1 MKKSFV
7 LLTVL
12 LVLITGTACYA
23 QSELLQE
30 KDQVHFTEKV
40 LYGDKSI
47 VEGVK
52 VDTNIS
58 YEYQLFW
65 HTLYEIGATPKE
77 ETEYTFYPNQYQD
90 RRYVNSGSLSFQ
102 MNGTDTISNDFEQD
116 RIYYGID
123 KAMKELADRTAP
135 GTQESAT
142 VYLKDYMEYYSF
154 IHEIDLPY
162 TSDEDVKKY
171 NQYGYWRLN
180 VLLEDI
186 ERLEKNAASKENLE
200 QLEDLKKI
208 LKDAETLQEFF
219 KIPVLETEVY
229 EIVIKKDT
237 EGKIC
242 GMAASSTSG
251 GSSTGNVDFP
261 EMPDIEGLDGFCFS
275 TYSVYDNG
283 DCYFTFDTRTFNGN
297 VVDTSLIPGG
307 YGIYHFSYDKKNGTV
322 DLENLK
328 MVYALDV
335 KTNIEDIRVDESGKN
350 LLITTSDETTRY
362 MQVIDRETMTLV
374 DTFHLGDRESY
385 VTIWNFEEYMVIRA
399 ENIMVFAYG
408 EDGRYTQA
416 LSVNFSEVEQVIK
429 DATGAAYVDIL
440 NWDTAFD
447 WDGEKLLMANQILL
461 IDERLRATRT
471 CNFYVAAIDEN
482 GLVYY
487 GEYTSTLDCG
497 EGGHKQCYFNP
508 DMDQPILVRW
518 K

>member
-12 LVLITGTACYA
+12 LVLITGTAYYA

-65 HTLYEIGATPKE
+65 HTLYEIGETPKE
-77 ETEYTFYPNQYQD
+77 ETEYTFYPVRYQD
-90 RRYVNSGSLSFQ
+90 GKYVDSGSLSFQ
-102 MNGTDTISNDFEQD
+102 VDCSDMMSNDFKQD
-116 RIYYGID
+116 RTYYGME
-123 KAMKELADRTAP
+123 KAMKELYDRTAP

-142 VYLKDYMEYYSF
+142 VYLKDYIEYYTF
-154 IHEIDLPY
+154 IHDIDLPRIPGVTTKEY
-162 TSDEDVKKY
+162 SE
-171 NQYGYWRLN
+171 YGYWNLQELLN
-180 VLLEDI
+180 DI
-186 ERLEKNAASKENLE
+186 
-200 QLEDLKKI
+200 EDLKKSSSSKESLKQLEKLEKL
-208 LKDAETLQEFF
+208 LKDAEILQGFF

-229 EIVIKKDT
+229 AISIGKDAEGEII
-237 EGKIC
+237 
-242 GMAASSTSG
+242 GMAESSTSG
-251 GSSTGNVDFP
+251 GSATGDIDFP
-261 EMPDIEGLDGFCFS
+261 EMPNIEGLDSFQFNV
-275 TYSVYDNG
+275 YSIYDNG
-283 DCYFTFDTRTFNGN
+283 DCYFTFDAHTFNGN

-307 YGIYHFSYDKKNGTV
+307 YGIYHFSYDTEKGTV

-328 MVYALDV
+328 MVYALDP
-335 KTNIEDIRVDESGKN
+335 KNNIEYIRVDESGKN

-362 MQVIDRETMTLV
+362 MQVIDRETMTLK
-374 DTFHLGDRESY
+374 DTFNLGDTESY
-385 VTIWNFEEYMVIRA
+385 FTIWTFEDSMVIRA

-416 LSVNFSEVEQVIK
+416 LSVNFDEAENTIANV
-429 DATGAAYVDIL
+429 TGSQNVDFL
-440 NWDTAFD
+440 NWNTAFD
-447 WDGEKLLMANQILL
+447 WDGEKLLMANQIML
-461 IDERLRATRT
+461 IDENLRATRT
-471 CNFYVAAIDEN
+471 CNFYVAAIDET
-482 GLVYY
+482 GLLYY

-497 EGGHKQCYFNP
+497 EGGHKQCYFNLN
-508 DMDQPILVRW
+508 MDQPIQIKW